1 MKLQGSEGTVAG
13 SINAPAL
20 AVAGHARLLSLV
32 YFIYF
37 FCGMTQSFESV
48 ILPELKE
55 YFHLGYQQ
63 QMYVVTAKSIP
74 FVFCPLLAMLIQRV
88 GYVRSLGTAMC
99 LYAAGTGMLVPGL
112 LLSHYWIVLFGF
124 GMIGTGFTLQM
135 VAGNPMISALGPADR
150 SSSRLNFGNALGAIA
165 QILAPALLSLIIPA
179 SAIAV
184 ESKMPYILGL
194 LAVLGALLAFI
205 AAATFAAQRSFAVAP
220 DASFDAHASAN
231 GNGSAWKNPAVLAGA
246 CIIFLV
252 LGAEASLFS
261 NFLNFVESPSVA
273 SYSSHAAQRLFT
285 VYFGLFAAGRLSAA
299 WLQRRISPELHL
311 LICLVA
317 SLLCLCVLLSTT
329 GAVAVAAALA
339 LGFFVSIFFPTLYAL
354 GLKDAGPWKAQA
366 SGMLT
371 IGFLGAAV
379 VPVMQGRLADHA
391 GLHLS
396 YLMEACIYLAIAVYV
411 GWAYWRRRKV
421 SEPLSAVSRH

>member
-1 MKLQGSEGTVAG
+1 MKLEDGEAQVAR
-13 SINAPAL
+13 SFNAPGL
-20 AVAGHARLLSLV
+20 AAGGNARLLSLV

-74 FVFCPLLAMLIQRV
+74 FVFCPLLATLIQRV
-88 GYVRSLGTAMC
+88 GYVRSLAIAMC

-112 LLSHYWIVLFGF
+112 LLSHYWIVLLGF

-135 VAGNPMISALGPADR
+135 IAGNPMIGALGPADR

-179 SAIAV
+179 SAIVV

-194 LAVLGALLAFI
+194 LTVLGALLAFI
-205 AAATFAAQRSFAVAP
+205 AAATFAARRSFAVAP
-220 DASFDAHASAN
+220 DATFDAHASAK
-231 GNGSAWKNPAVLAGA
+231 GKRSAWKNPAVLAGA

-261 NFLNFVESPSVA
+261 NFLNFVESPSIA
-273 SYSSHAAQRLFT
+273 FYSSHAAQRLFT

-299 WLQRRISPELHL
+299 WLQGRISPELHL

-317 SLLCLCVLLSTT
+317 SLLCLCVLLFAS
-329 GAVAVAAALA
+329 GVAAVAAALA

-371 IGFLGAAV
+371 VGFLGAAV
-379 VPVMQGRLADHA
+379 VPVMQGRVADHV
-391 GLHLS
+391 GLQRS
-396 YLMEACIYLAIAVYV
+396 YLLEACIYMAIVVYAGRV
-411 GWAYWRRRKV
+411 YWRQRKL
-421 SEPLSAVSRH
+421 SEAPLPSS